1 MLILSEG
8 GLTKATTI
16 SKILYILSGLAGL
29 LFFSGNVLA
38 APKISNSLALYGQP
52 KYGTDFKHFDYADP
66 KAVKG
71 GRVVMPAYGSYD
83 SFNPFIFKGYPA
95 AEAVALT
102 FDSLGVVPVDDYST
116 VYPLI
121 AKQFEQPDDHS
132 FVGFILDEKARFSDG
147 SPVTADDVIFS
158 YQALIEKGSPLY
170 KVYYADVDHVEKIN
184 SHHVRFHFKKG
195 TSNKEL
201 PLILSQIMIYSAK
214 DWQGKDFSKPS
225 LTPPLTSGPYKISK
239 FEPGKYVVLKRN
251 PDYWAQNLPSRKGF
265 FNFDE
270 VRLDYYQDTTVTLQ
284 ALFAGNIDMREE
296 YISKIWVTGYDNDM
310 VKKGKVIK
318 ENLAHNQ
325 TAILQ
330 NFAFNIRRPQFQD
343 KRVRQAIG
351 LAFNFEWANEK
362 LFYNQYERLDSYYTN
377 SEMAAAGKPQGKELQ
392 ILNQYKDKLAPEVF
406 GDVPVQPKFD
416 TYEDSRKN
424 LRAAVSLLKEA
435 GYDFVDGKMTNLQ
448 TGQPL
453 EFEILSNTANG
464 NTFTRVMLPF
474 LKNLEKIGIKG
485 SFRNLEVNIFKNR
498 LDNFDFDMA
507 IISFPMSQMPGN
519 EQKEMWGS
527 QSADVKGSYN
537 LIGIKNPVV
546 DSLLNQIV
554 QAHDKET
561 YVASLKALDRV
572 LRHEYYM
579 VPQWYAPYKRV
590 AYRNKFSHPQTDLKV
605 GFQPFTWWLAPAKAV
620 SPDKKEK

>member
-1 MLILSEG
+1 MPF
-8 GLTKATTI
+8 
-16 SKILYILSGLAGL
+16 
-29 LFFSGNVLA
+29 FFSGTVSA
-38 APKISNSLALYGQP
+38 KIAISNSLPLYGEA
-52 KYGTDFKHFDYADP
+52 KYSDGFSHFDYASP
-66 KAVKG
+66 KAAKG

-95 AEAVALT
+95 AEAVGLT

-121 AKQFEQPDDHS
+121 AKQFEWPDDHS
-132 FVGFILDEKARFSDG
+132 FIGFILDKNARFSNG
-147 SPVTADDVIFS
+147 TPVTADDVIFS

-170 KVYYADVDHVEKIN
+170 KVYYADVERVEKLN
-184 SHHVRFHFKKG
+184 QHHVRFYFKKG

-214 DWQGKDFSKPS
+214 DWQNKDFAKPS

-251 PDYWAQNLPSRKGF
+251 PNYWAKDLPSRKGF

-270 VRLDYYQDTTVTLQ
+270 VRFDYYQDTTVTLQ

-296 YISKIWVTGYDNDM
+296 YISKIWVTGYDNDI
-310 VKKGKVIK
+310 VKSGKVIK

-330 NFAFNIRRPQFQD
+330 NFSFNLRRPQFQD
-343 KRVRQAIG
+343 KKVRQAIG
-351 LAFNFEWANEK
+351 LAFNFEWANDK

-377 SEMAAAGKPQGKELQ
+377 SEMAAKGKPQGKELE
-392 ILNQYKDKLAPEVF
+392 ILKKFKTQLAPEVF
-406 GDVPVQPKFD
+406 GEVPKQPQVKSYQD
-416 TYEDSRKN
+416 TRQN
-424 LRAAVSLLKEA
+424 LRQAVKLLQEA
-435 GYDFVDGKMTNLQ
+435 GYDFVDGRMTNLA
-448 TGQPL
+448 TGKPL

-474 LKNLEKIGIKG
+474 MKNLEKIGIKAK
-485 SFRNLEVNIFKNR
+485 FRNLEVNIFKNR

-527 QSADVKGSYN
+527 QSADVKGSFN

-546 DSLLNQIV
+546 DSLLNQVV

-561 YVASLKALDRV
+561 YIATLKALDRV
-572 LRHEYYM
+572 LRHEFYM
-579 VPQWYAPYKRV
+579 IPQWYAPYKRV
-590 AYRNKFSHPQTDLKV
+590 AYRNKFAHPQTNLKV
-605 GFQPFTWWLAPAKAV
+605 GFQPYTWWLKD
-620 SPDKKEK
+620 STDKRMKK